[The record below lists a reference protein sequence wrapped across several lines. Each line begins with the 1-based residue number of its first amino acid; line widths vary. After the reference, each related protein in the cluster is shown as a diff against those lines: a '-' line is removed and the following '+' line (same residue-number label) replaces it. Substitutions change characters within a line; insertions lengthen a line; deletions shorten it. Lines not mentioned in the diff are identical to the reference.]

1 MKYSNADIIINSN
14 KMLYYFINT
23 IETDLVSIKSDNIK
37 SEKAIKVL
45 LSLLDDKIVPNLK
58 KENIE
63 KIETLLVKINN
74 ESMNVEKPSIKRK
87 I

>member
-23 IETDLVSIKSDNIK
+23 IEADLVSIKSDNIK